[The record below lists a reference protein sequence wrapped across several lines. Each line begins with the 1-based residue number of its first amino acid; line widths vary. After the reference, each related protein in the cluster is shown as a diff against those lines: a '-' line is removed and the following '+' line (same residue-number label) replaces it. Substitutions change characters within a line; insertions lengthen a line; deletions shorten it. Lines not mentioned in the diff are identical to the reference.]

1 MLPASD
7 AMPRVPVRE
16 VRAIEYWPCSVAF
29 DVIPEITAV
38 TRELLLLSVTD
49 VAMMVTVPPAGAE
62 TGAV

>member
-7 AMPRVPVRE
+7 DVPWVPVRE
-16 VRAIEYWPCSVAF
+16 ARAIEYWPCIVAF
-29 DVIPEITAV
+29 DVIPEITAI
-38 TRELLLLSVTD
+38 RCELLLLSVTD